1 MNRSRSSHP
10 RRWFIYS
17 LFGLFIFLCLAMIL
31 AAILL
36 LRRGNLPRNGLIN
49 GSSMEPILR
58 GPRFFWNCSNC
69 SESQE
74 FALDTCKSNQP
85 FRCRFCDKTDMNSAF
100 DFDDIESLSD
110 RSRPGVQV
118 QFASLRTVRKTRANE
133 IANGRA
139 DTSGLHRGDVVVFQD
154 RPGAKREVKRIVG
167 FALERVAIE
176 EGDVFV
182 NGERWCKSLEQS
194 LRQSV
199 LLNAWERSSP
209 SSQAERSFRPNGSW
223 KIGQKEFAGV
233 LGTSDSKDGGLVHPR
248 SISFGYP
255 MPRLVDNS
263 LSVNAHDS
271 HLKVSVHDFGF
282 AFQLSRP
289 ERAWRIKCVMSSP
302 ISRPEVTMELVGSQL
317 TIEAEQQTSNIE
329 LLHREDHSLWIA
341 IVMVDGHLVVGSQ
354 DEEWLRTKLLSRNGL
369 LDHDHD
375 PVQVPISIEIFS
387 GILELDQLL
396 VFRDVFYRGQGDSMT
411 QTWESGERVVVLGDN
426 VSASSDSRDRW
437 PDGLSPNSIK
447 GVVLPTESP
456 IEVLLRQR

>member
-17 LFGLFIFLCLAMIL
+17 LCALFIFLCLAIVL
-31 AAILL
+31 AAILV
-36 LRRGNLPRNGLIN
+36 LRRGNLPRSGLIT

-58 GPRFFWNCSNC
+58 GPRFFWTCSNC

-85 FRCRFCDKTDMNSAF
+85 FRCRFCEEMDMDSAF
-100 DFDDIESLSD
+100 YFEDIESLSK
-110 RSRPGVQV
+110 RSRPGAEV
-118 QFASLRTVRKTRANE
+118 QFVSLRTVRKTRANE

-139 DTSGLHRGDVVVFQD
+139 DTSGLHRGDVVVFQE

-176 EGDVFV
+176 GGDVFV
-182 NGERWCKSLEQS
+182 NEERWCKSLEQS

-209 SSQAERSFRPNGSW
+209 NSLVVRSFSPNGSW
-223 KIGQKEFAGV
+223 IGQIEFQGV
-233 LGTSDSKDGGLVHPR
+233 LSPSGSIDDSVDYPR
-248 SISFGYP
+248 SISFGYRS
-255 MPRLVDNS
+255 PRLIDNS
-263 LSVNAHDS
+263 LSMNAHDS
-271 HLKVSVHDFGF
+271 HLRVPVHDFGF

-289 ERAWRIKCVMSSP
+289 DQTWKIKCVMSPPFSQL
-302 ISRPEVTMELVGSQL
+302 EVTLDLVGNKL
-317 TIEAEQQTSNIE
+317 TVATDQRTSDIE
-329 LLHREDHSLWIA
+329 LLHREDQSLWIA

-354 DEEWLRTKLLSRNGL
+354 DEEWFRTKFSSGNDV
-369 LDHDHD
+369 LDHAHDH
-375 PVQVPISIEIFS
+375 VQAPICIEIIS
-387 GILELDQLL
+387 GKLELDQLL
-396 VFRDVFYRGQGDSMT
+396 VFRDVFYRGQGDSIT

-437 PDGLSPNSIK
+437 PDGLSPSSIK
-447 GVVLPTESP
+447 GVVLQTESP